1 MELTLF
7 VLEDVVVL
15 PEDGHAP
22 PALLSILFVLH
33 HKMAAK
39 VVHALPLLAD
49 GVVHHPQRRV
59 VAEMEILAVPV
70 LGEVTARA

>member
-1 MELTLF
+1 MF
-7 VLEDVVVL
+7 
-15 PEDGHAP
+15 PEDCHAP

-70 LGEVTARA
+70 LREVTARA